1 MDDLEFLILRES
13 EIGVELDCETAAE
26 LLTYKNIVM
35 SANEK
40 FNLTAIKEDG
50 EFIVKHLVDSL
61 LGASEIPFGARLCDI
76 GSGAGF
82 PCVPLAAAR
91 KDICAVALDST
102 AKKMN
107 FVSEA
112 AKSIGL
118 GNVSTVAGRAEEQ
131 KNLFGAFDAVTA
143 RAVSSLPVLLE
154 LAIPLLKVGGVFIAY
169 KTDDGELEIS
179 KRALS
184 ELGAKCVNIKS
195 AALYGGDKRT
205 VLVFEKLKA
214 TNPKYPRLYG
224 AIKKNPL

>member
-1 MDDLEFLILRES
+1 
-13 EIGVELDCETAAE
+13 LDGDTAAA
-26 LLTYKNIVM
+26 LLAYRDCVL

-40 FNLTAIKEDG
+40 FNLTAIKDNR

-82 PCVPLAAAR
+82 PCVPIAALR
-91 KDICAVALDST
+91 KDINAVALDST

-107 FVSEA
+107 FVSQA

-118 GNVSTVAGRAEEQ
+118 TNVTAIAGRAEEQ
-131 KNLFGAFDAVTA
+131 KTLFASFDAVTA
-143 RAVSSLPVLLE
+143 RAVSSLPILLE

-169 KTDDGELEIS
+169 KTDGDELEIS
-179 KRALS
+179 KRALF
-184 ELGAKCVNIKS
+184 ELGAKCTKIKS
-195 AALYGGDKRT
+195 AQLYGGDRRT
-205 VLVFEKLKA
+205 VLVIEKLKA
-214 TNPKYPRLYG
+214 TNSKYPRLYG